1 MSSINVL
8 NYREIITI
16 KGKGGISMR
25 MTNEIMY
32 KMLACFIISVLLL
45 GYLPAPANAQPGNLT
60 ASAITQTSATLTW
73 TAASGPVD
81 YYRVYKDE
89 SIYINRTTN
98 TSITITGLQASK
110 TYSFE
115 VYAIKKNGKNTFSQ
129 YSFTT
134 LPAVPA
140 VPTGLSSSA
149 ITQTSATLT
158 WTATSGAT
166 SYKVYRGETVY
177 AISTTN
183 TASITGLTAD
193 TAYFFRVSAVNAG
206 GEGNKSTALSL
217 TTLPAVPLSTLKV
230 LEIQPGTNFDLSTD
244 LLSSTFPNN
253 LIDLTKMSMPEFIS
267 KVDEINGKYDIVYI
281 GNSSLGTQYSALGTD
296 PTNLPQGGLNN
307 GTGTSKEYYS
317 DNDITNRRANTL
329 KDFIYS
335 KQLIIFDQTIF
346 ESRSTKPKLYD
357 NFLSFRNNPTY
368 PNFKTANIRNAGSQK
383 ISLLGT
389 AFSSYNV
396 SNVSKRPVLVLN
408 SQPLMYNGT
417 DASYQTDKSLGFNF
431 DIDNQSN
438 ANNMAVKLYI
448 DINGDGI
455 FKATDNSAG
464 KSEQVFKMDNINSDT
479 GYTMNFRLPDSF
491 VGLQPW
497 KLELTDTSTASTD
510 TTGTKSY
517 VTGATAFK
525 GVNSGDELNI
535 RLLQL
540 VPSGNTL
547 SINSLRNVNG
557 QNLLYKDKV
566 YRINV
571 TEMTIAN
578 FNAAYTQTTPPPVTA
593 QVNGVTTNAPTI
605 LNGNY
610 DMLIMGFADI
620 YGGGDLTNT
629 KAIDA
634 FKSFI
639 DTNQSV
645 MLTHDTLTFQV
656 NSPNTWGYNITQNF
670 RSIVGQQRY
679 YRTAP
684 DSTRYY
690 DPMPNA
696 SKDSYGFTNLTL
708 ARYNNG
714 IYNNGQTFQTT
725 TQTHKL
731 NDNLV
736 TQFPFPLGNI
746 TVAATHFQYF
756 QLDLEDENVVPVY
769 TLTNGS
775 GSTIYNDPGDGRN
788 NYYTYT
794 KGNITYSGTGHD
806 VPNNLPEQ
814 QMFIN
819 TMIKASRGAN
829 HAPTLEVNGI
839 IDGMNIA
846 NTLPSIDFSFVV
858 TDIDINDQYQNAEIY
873 LSTSNDGT
881 SFSDYQKVL
890 QYSAADPDLSKRIKS
905 GVAQSVSIPTVNS
918 SVNAYKVKVVAF
930 DSFNAMV
937 SEEFRLN
944 NVADPQ
950 ISVDSFTAS
959 CLVGD
964 TLTIPVNVTATATAL
979 NETFKNIT
987 LQSNATKIAA
997 DGTSIPIDA
1006 HTFNN
1011 YPDLTFSPNPVW
1023 SGPKPQNSYQLTLGS
1038 KGDPSSAGTYNVL
1051 NKLTY
1056 SAYYGVPDSSPGISR
1071 ENTKA
1076 YNISVG
1082 SGTLDVVVLDQKGRG
1097 ITGIPLTV
1105 SGPHTGTTNTSGFYS
1120 LAGLSSGDYSV
1131 TVTVPTGRSI
1141 VGSTSQTVSL
1151 SADSPYQKITF
1162 TMGGDLITD
1171 PSIKSRSGLTQLS
1184 NLKNA
1189 PIQTNIGFNLTR
1201 PASSLN
1207 VDLNSSLNGS
1217 TANVVVSKVYRNSQ
1231 EINFSSSGGTI
1242 LPSPGGSF
1250 PSGTYTIEATV
1261 IISGGTMQ
1269 VGQSF
1274 TVSLTQQTSAQD
1286 ANTGSV
1292 EPIASPSPLT
1302 VNVIWLISN
1311 PKITTNSG
1319 DTQMSIFKNSP
1330 LQVVAG
1336 FDLALPAKFLKIDM
1350 SNSYLSTMNVA
1361 ISKLYCNNEEIGF
1374 SVSDGKLFPSQ
1385 TNTFPSGTYRLN
1397 TIVTLNGGIMQEGQA
1412 FTIELTDLTSA
1423 QEAITEIIENIN
1435 SVSLSLKVNI
1445 GSSPKLH

>member
-1 MSSINVL
+1 MQ
-8 NYREIITI
+8 R
-16 KGKGGISMR
+16 
-25 MTNEIMY
+25 TNAIMY
-32 KMLACFIISVLLL
+32 KILACFIISVLLL
-45 GYLPAPANAQPGNLT
+45 GYLPAPANAAPKNLT
-60 ASAITQTSATLTW
+60 ASAITQTSATLSW

-81 YYRVYKDE
+81 YYRVYKDG
-89 SIYINRTTN
+89 SIYTNKTNN

-110 TYSFE
+110 TYSFKVE
-115 VYAIKKNGKNTFSQ
+115 AVKKNGEDTFSQ
-129 YSFTT
+129 YSFTM
-134 LPAVPA
+134 LPAVPVA
-140 VPTGLSSSA
+140 PTGLTSSA

-158 WTATSGAT
+158 WAATPGAT
-166 SYKVYRGETVY
+166 SYKVYRTGTFY
-177 AISTTN
+177 ADSTTN
-183 TASITGLTAD
+183 TAPITGLTAD
-193 TAYFFRVSAVNAG
+193 TTYSFRVSAVNAG
-206 GEGNKSTALSL
+206 GEGNKSTALSV
-217 TTLPAVPLSTLKV
+217 TTLSAVPPGPTLKV
-230 LEIQPGTNFDLSTD
+230 LEVQPGTTFDLTTS
-244 LLSSTFPNN
+244 LLSGSFPNN
-253 LIDLTKMSMPEFIS
+253 PIELTKMSMPGFIS
-267 KVDEINGKYDIVYI
+267 KVDEINGKYDIVYV
-281 GNSSLGTQYSALGTD
+281 GNSSLGTQYSALGTE
-296 PTNLPQGGLNN
+296 PINLPQGGLNN

-329 KDFIYS
+329 KDFVNS
-335 KQLIIFDQTIF
+335 KQLTIFDQSIF

-368 PNFKTANIRNAGSQK
+368 PNFKTANVRNAGTQNQK
-383 ISLLGT
+383 INLLGT
-389 AFSSYNV
+389 AFSSYNTSDV
-396 SNVSKRPVLVLN
+396 AKRPVLALN

-417 DASYQTDKSLGFNF
+417 DASYQMDKSLGFNF

-438 ANNMAVKLYI
+438 ANNMVVKLYI

-464 KSEQVFKMDNINSDT
+464 KSELVYEMDNINSDT
-479 GYTMNFRLPDSF
+479 GYTMNFRLPDFF

-497 KLELTDTSTASTD
+497 KLELTDTSTASTG

-525 GVNSGDELNI
+525 GSNSGDEVNI

-547 SINSLRNVNG
+547 AINSLRNVNG

-566 YRINV
+566 YRIQV
-571 TEMTIAN
+571 TEMTISD
-578 FNAAYTQTTPPPVTA
+578 FNTAYTHTTPPPVSA
-593 QVNGVTTNAPTI
+593 KVDGVTTTAPTI

-639 DTNQSV
+639 ATKQSV
-645 MLTHDTLTFQV
+645 MLTHDTLTFKV

-708 ARYNNG
+708 GRYNG
-714 IYNNGQTFQTT
+714 SQLFQTT
-725 TQTHKL
+725 TNTHKL

-746 TVAATHFQYF
+746 TVAPTHFQYF

-794 KGNITYSGTGHD
+794 KGNITYSGTGHS

-819 TMIKASRGAN
+819 TVIKASRGAN

-839 IDGMNIA
+839 SNGMNIA

-858 TDIDINDQYQNAEIY
+858 TDIDLNDQYQNAEIY

-890 QYSAADPDLSKRIKS
+890 QYSATDPDLSKRIKS
-905 GVAQSVSIPTVNS
+905 GVPQSVSIPTVNS

-937 SEEFRLN
+937 SEEFKLN

-997 DGTSIPIDA
+997 DGTVIPIKA

-1076 YNISVG
+1076 FSISVG

-1120 LAGLSSGDYSV
+1120 LAGLSSGNYSV
-1131 TVTVPTGRSI
+1131 TVSVPAGRSI

-1151 SADSPYQKITF
+1151 SADSPYRKITF

-1171 PSIKSRSGLTQLS
+1171 PSIKSRSGDTQLS
-1184 NLKNA
+1184 TIKNA
-1189 PIQTNIGFNLTR
+1189 PIQTNIGFKLTR

-1217 TANVVVSKVYRNSQ
+1217 TANVVVSKVYCNSQ
-1231 EINFSSSGGTI
+1231 EINFSSSGRTI
-1242 LPSPGGSF
+1242 LPSPGSSF

-1274 TVSLTQQTSAQD
+1274 TASLTQQTSAQD

-1302 VNVIWLISN
+1302 VNVVALISN
-1311 PKITTNSG
+1311 PKITTHSG
-1319 DTQMSIFKNSP
+1319 ASQMSILKDVP
-1330 LQVVAG
+1330 LQLVAG
-1336 FDLALPAKFLKIDM
+1336 FDLAFPATFLQIDM
-1350 SNSYLSTMNVA
+1350 SNSYGSTMNVA
-1361 ISKLYCNNEEIGF
+1361 ISKLYCNDKEIGF
-1374 SVSDGKLFPSQ
+1374 SVGDGKLFPSQ
-1385 TNTFPSGTYRLN
+1385 PNTFASGTYRLN
-1397 TIVTLNGGIMQEGQA
+1397 AIVTLNGGIMQEDQV
-1412 FTIELTDLTSA
+1412 FTVELTNLTSA
-1423 QEAITEIIENIN
+1423 QDAMTENIEYIN
-1435 SVSLSLKVNI
+1435 SVSLPLKVNV
-1445 GSSPKLH
+1445 GASPKLR